1 MMKTRLYT
9 PDVKLVLVASFFFLM
24 SPMLINP
31 VIAGFAHGIGA
42 SSVLAGVIAGLTN
55 LTSLVLRPLAG
66 NLTDRVSKYRL
77 TFIGG
82 CLLLLASLGYSL
94 TTNVTLIMLLRIVN
108 GLGYTL
114 CSVCMA
120 TWMASLLPP
129 DRIGSGMG
137 IYGLANALGMACG
150 PAISV
155 FLYQHYSYQSV
166 FWLAAGCS
174 LLLVIMIQFVGDH
187 GEPVAVPKADAQQ
200 RHFRI
205 VQPRVIPVA
214 LILFL
219 FSLPYFATQTY
230 IVSYVAARH
239 FHVAAGIFFP
249 VYAVILLVLRLILRD
264 WFDRVPFKRFIW
276 LCLIFNLLGL
286 IGLTDMTN
294 WAMLL
299 LGAAGLAAG
308 YGLMFSICQA
318 KALTLVPE
326 ADHGLANSTF
336 YIGVDLGMSLGPI
349 FGGLIS
355 SALSMTWFYPV
366 MMVTL
371 PLIVIVYLVS
381 RRGLA

>member
-1 MMKTRLYT
+1 MKTRLYT

-120 TWMASLLPP
+120 
-129 DRIGSGMG
+129 
-137 IYGLANALGMACG
+137 CG

-214 LILFL
+214 LILLL
-219 FSLPYFATQTY
+219 FSLET
-230 IVSYVAARH
+230 V
-239 FHVAAGIFFP
+239 
-249 VYAVILLVLRLILRD
+249 
-264 WFDRVPFKRFIW
+264 
-276 LCLIFNLLGL
+276 
-286 IGLTDMTN
+286 
-294 WAMLL
+294 
-299 LGAAGLAAG
+299 
-308 YGLMFSICQA
+308 
-318 KALTLVPE
+318 
-326 ADHGLANSTF
+326 
-336 YIGVDLGMSLGPI
+336 
-349 FGGLIS
+349 
-355 SALSMTWFYPV
+355 
-366 MMVTL
+366 
-371 PLIVIVYLVS
+371 
-381 RRGLA
+381 